1 MKQYGMSK
9 SFLFMKVLIAAG
21 VYAAFLP
28 SLQTKAATLT
38 ISPGQSIQQA
48 MDSLKNQGGGTLYLN
63 PGTYVV
69 GYGVKIY
76 NNCTLQGA
84 SSTDRPVLK
93 LASGKDEP
101 VVTNASVPFMN
112 VAARNLIIDGGLSAS
127 ELNYPEYYHKGGDE
141 YNQRIASGAESKE
154 SLDAKIEAARL
165 NVLGIDFSDKHSDVQ
180 NNGAVVDHVLVRNSS
195 MGINVGRTKGVT
207 ILNALVTNNGA
218 VKKYYHGLYLSIVDN
233 VLIDGLEASNTKT
246 GMGLKL
252 TDFYD
257 VNDEASIIIRNSKF
271 NNNYDRGIAVYH
283 MQNIRLERNEALNNQ
298 KSGINLVNCKN
309 GYLLNN
315 TAQGNPL
322 VENVSYDIWLNG
334 TTGFTLSGNVYGSKK
349 GF

>member
-1 MKQYGMSK
+1 
-9 SFLFMKVLIAAG
+9 
-21 VYAAFLP
+21 
-28 SLQTKAATLT
+28 
-38 ISPGQSIQQA
+38 
-48 MDSLKNQGGGTLYLN
+48 
-63 PGTYVV
+63 
-69 GYGVKIY
+69 
-76 NNCTLQGA
+76 
-84 SSTDRPVLK
+84 
-93 LASGKDEP
+93 
-101 VVTNASVPFMN
+101 
-112 VAARNLIIDGGLSAS
+112 
-127 ELNYPEYYHKGGDE
+127 
-141 YNQRIASGAESKE
+141 
-154 SLDAKIEAARL
+154 
-165 NVLGIDFSDKHSDVQ
+165 
-180 NNGAVVDHVLVRNSS
+180 
-195 MGINVGRTKGVT
+195 
-207 ILNALVTNNGA
+207 
-218 VKKYYHGLYLSIVDN
+218 
-233 VLIDGLEASNTKT
+233 
-246 GMGLKL
+246 MGLKL